1 MIIVGGMGCLESG
14 EKRCLL
20 GADQVIGRESGAAIR
35 LDNDSVSWRH
45 ASLRWTGQA
54 WELQDLGSRNGTFLD
69 GHRVASGARA
79 LLRMG
84 CQLRFGDAEE
94 LWRLVDVDPPI
105 TSLVDL
111 GTGERIFASDEMVA
125 VPQQGEPEL
134 FISKQ
139 GNGSWVAE
147 LAERVWEPQA
157 SEVLTIGARQYRF
170 EPGAPVYATTTG
182 RSQQLTPAQM
192 ALQFSVSRNEEHVEV
207 KIVHGEGSIDL
218 RPRAHSYVLLTLARL
233 RVQDQGDGCLD
244 PSSQGWVY
252 QDRLLKMLATT
263 PTQLAVDIYR
273 ARKQFSEA
281 GVAEAAQIV
290 ERRGTTHELR
300 IGVPKLAITVA

>member
-1 MIIVGGMGCLESG
+1 MGTLESG

-20 GADQVIGRESGAAIR
+20 GADQVVGREPGSALR
-35 LDNDSVSWRH
+35 LDDDSVSWRH

-54 WELQDLGSRNGTFLD
+54 WELQDLGSLNGTFLD
-69 GHRVASGARA
+69 GHRIGPGARA

-94 LWRLVDVDPPI
+94 LWRLVDVEPPV

-111 GTGERIFASDEMVA
+111 ATGERIFAFDELVA
-125 VPQQGEPEL
+125 LPQLGEPEL

-139 GNGSWVAE
+139 ANGSWIAE
-147 LAERVWEPQA
+147 FADRVWEPRA
-157 SEVLTIGARQYRF
+157 SEVFTIGARQYRF
-170 EPGAPVYATTTG
+170 EPSAPVYATTTG
-182 RSQQLTPAQM
+182 RGQQLTPSEM
-192 ALQFSVSRNEEHVEV
+192 ALQFLVSRNEEHVEV
-207 KIVHGEGSIDL
+207 KIVHGERSIEL

-233 RVQDQGDGCLD
+233 RVQDQSDQALD
-244 PSSQGWVY
+244 LSSQGWVY

-300 IGVPKLAITVA
+300 IGVPTLAITVA

>member
-1 MIIVGGMGCLESG
+1 MGTLESG

-20 GADQVIGRESGAAIR
+20 GADQVIGREPGSALR
-35 LDNDSVSWRH
+35 LDDESVSWRH

-69 GHRVASGARA
+69 GHRIAAGARA

-94 LWRLVDVDPPI
+94 LWRLVDVEPPV
-105 TSLVDL
+105 TSLVDIA
-111 GTGERIFASDEMVA
+111 TGERIFAFDDLVA
-125 VPQQGEPEL
+125 VPQVGEPEL

-139 GNGSWVAE
+139 ASGSWIAE
-147 LAERVWEPQA
+147 FADRVWEPQS
-157 SEVLTIGARQYRF
+157 SEVLTIGPRQYRF

-182 RSQQLTPAQM
+182 RGQQLTPAEM
-192 ALQFSVSRNEEHVEV
+192 ALQFVVSRNEEHVQV
-207 KIVHGEGSIDL
+207 KIVHGERSIEL
-218 RPRAHSYVLLTLARL
+218 RPRAHSYLLLTLARL
-233 RVQDQGDGCLD
+233 RVQDQGDQSLD
-244 PSSQGWVY
+244 PVSQGWVY

>member
-1 MIIVGGMGCLESG
+1 MGCLESG

-20 GADQVIGRESGAAIR
+20 GADQLIGREPSSTLR
-35 LDNDSVSWRH
+35 LDDDSVSWRH
-45 ASLRWTGQA
+45 ASLRWTGLA
-54 WELQDLGSRNGTFLD
+54 WELQDLGSLNGTFLD
-69 GHRVASGARA
+69 GHRVAPGARA

-84 CQLRFGDAEE
+84 CQLRFGDAPQ
-94 LWRLVDVDPPI
+94 LWRLADVEPPG

-111 GTGERIFASDEMVA
+111 ATGERIFAFDDLVA
-125 VPQQGEPEL
+125 APQHGEPEL

-139 GNGSWVAE
+139 GNGMWIAE
-147 LAERVWEPQA
+147 FADRVWEPQA
-157 SEVLTIGARQYRF
+157 SEVLTIGPRQYRF

-182 RSQQLTPAQM
+182 QGQLLTPSEM

-207 KIVHGEGSIDL
+207 KIVHGERSIEL

-233 RVQDQGDGCLD
+233 RLQDQGDQALD
-244 PSSQGWVY
+244 PANQGWVY

-281 GVAEAAQIV
+281 GVTEAAQIV
-290 ERRGTTHELR
+290 ERRATSHELR
-300 IGVPKLAITVA
+300 IGVPRLAININVA

>member
-1 MIIVGGMGCLESG
+1 MGCLESG

-20 GADQVIGRESGAAIR
+20 GPDQVIGREPGAALR
-35 LDNDSVSWRH
+35 LDDDSVSWRH
-45 ASLRWTGQA
+45 ASLRWTGQV
-54 WELQDLGSRNGTFLD
+54 WELQDLGSLNGTFVD
-69 GHRVASGARA
+69 GHRLAPGARA

-84 CQLRFGDAEE
+84 NQLRFGEAPE
-94 LWRLVDVDPPI
+94 LWRMVDVDPPI

-111 GTGERIFASDEMVA
+111 VTGERLFAFDELVA
-125 VPQQGEPEL
+125 MPQEGEPEL

-139 GNGSWVAE
+139 ANGSWIAE
-147 LAERVWEPQA
+147 YAERVWEPQP
-157 SEVLTIGARQYRF
+157 SEVLTIGGRQYRF

-182 RSQQLTPAQM
+182 RGQQLTPAEM

-207 KIVHGEGSIDL
+207 KIVHGQRSIEL

-233 RVQDQGDGCLD
+233 RVQDQRDESVD
-244 PSSQGWVY
+244 PASQGWVY
-252 QDRLLKMLATT
+252 QDRLLKMLAST

-281 GVAEAAQIV
+281 GVTEAAQIV

-300 IGVPKLAITVA
+300 IGVPNLAITIA

>member
-1 MIIVGGMGCLESG
+1 MGTLESG

-20 GADQVIGRESGAAIR
+20 GADQVIGREPGSALR
-35 LDNDSVSWRH
+35 LDDDSVSWRH

-69 GHRVASGARA
+69 GHRIAAGARA

-94 LWRLVDVDPPI
+94 LWRLVEVDPPV
-105 TSLVDL
+105 TSLLDIA
-111 GTGERIFASDEMVA
+111 TGERIFALDDLVA
-125 VPQQGEPEL
+125 VPQVGEPEL

-139 GNGSWVAE
+139 ANGFWIAE
-147 LAERVWEPQA
+147 FADRVWEPQA
-157 SEVLTIGARQYRF
+157 SEVLTIGAHQYRF
-170 EPGAPVYATTTG
+170 EPGAPVYATVTG
-182 RSQQLTPAQM
+182 RSQQLTPSEL
-192 ALQFSVSRNEEHVEV
+192 ALQFFVSRNEEHVEV
-207 KIVHGEGSIDL
+207 KIVHGERSIEL

-233 RVQDQGDGCLD
+233 RVQDQGDQSLD
-244 PSSQGWVY
+244 PASQGWVY

-300 IGVPKLAITVA
+300 IGVPKLAISVA

>member
-1 MIIVGGMGCLESG
+1 MGCLESG

-20 GADQVIGRESGAAIR
+20 GADQVIGREPASALR
-35 LDNDSVSWRH
+35 LDDESVSWRH
-45 ASLRWTGQA
+45 ASVRWTGQA

-69 GHRVASGARA
+69 GHRIAAGARV

-84 CQLRFGDAEE
+84 CQLRFGEAEG
-94 LWRLVDVDPPI
+94 LWRLVDVDPPA
-105 TSLVDL
+105 TALVDL
-111 GTGERIFASDEMVA
+111 ATSERIFAFDDLVA

-139 GNGSWVAE
+139 ANGTWVAE
-147 LAERVWEPQA
+147 VGERVWEPQA
-157 SEVLTIGARQYRF
+157 SEVLTVGARQYRF

-192 ALQFSVSRNEEHVEV
+192 ALQFLVSRNEEHVEV
-207 KIVHGEGSIDL
+207 KIVHGERSIDL

-233 RVQDQGDGCLD
+233 RVQDQGERALE
-244 PSSQGWVY
+244 PASQGWVY
-252 QDRLLKMLATT
+252 QDQLLKMLATT

-281 GVAEAAQIV
+281 GVFEAAQII

-300 IGVPKLAITVA
+300 IGVPKLAITVM

>member
-1 MIIVGGMGCLESG
+1 MGSLECG

-20 GADQVIGRESGAAIR
+20 GADQVIGREPGSALR
-35 LDNDSVSWRH
+35 LDDDSVSWRH
-45 ASLRWTGQA
+45 ASLRWTGRA

-69 GHRVASGARA
+69 GHRIAPGARA

-84 CQLRFGDAEE
+84 SQLRFGDAEE
-94 LWRLVDVDPPI
+94 LWRLVCVEPPV
-105 TSLVDL
+105 TSLVDIA
-111 GTGERIFASDEMVA
+111 TGERIFACDDLVA
-125 VPQQGEPEL
+125 LPQVGEPEL
-134 FISKQ
+134 FVSKQ
-139 GNGSWVAE
+139 ANGAWIAE
-147 LAERVWEPQA
+147 FADRVWEPQA
-157 SEVLTIGARQYRF
+157 SELLTIGTRQYRF
-170 EPGAPVYATTTG
+170 EPGAPVHETTTG
-182 RSQQLTPAQM
+182 RGQQLTPSEM
-192 ALQFSVSRNEEHVEV
+192 ALQFLVSRNEEHVEV
-207 KIVHGEGSIDL
+207 KIVQGERSIEL

-233 RVQDQGDGCLD
+233 RVQDQSDQSVD

-290 ERRGTTHELR
+290 ERRATTHELR
-300 IGVPKLAITVA
+300 IGVPRLAITVA